1 MKTSGNTLWT
11 YVASAIINVASA
23 IINSREEFA
32 IPKLDESNLKVSDI
46 DFKGMAVHLDY
57 ALGGPILEVNTSKGH
72 GAASQTD
79 FYTYSLGDL
88 RRMMHSYVVQ
98 HAQYPARGYD
108 TLLLRLKWKVQ
119 NQLAIEGTVKLEL
132 SNNLLNATKH
142 VGMEDVQN
150 AYRTEPRAQTETPFE
165 AQLHGHGDCQ
175 CSLCRL
181 TLTSDVTADPDME
194 VFKKISLGTTGWPT
208 DHDKSVRVDQSCP
221 LCCLA
226 VATELLAD
234 LDIDSLLTLW
244 SGTLG
249 WIQPYANQD
258 FRLVYSVVDHPDNR
272 KAISLP
278 KVEW

>member
-1 MKTSGNTLWT
+1 MKTSVNTLWA
-11 YVASAIINVASA
+11 YVASA

-46 DFKGMAVHLDY
+46 EFKGIVVHLDY

-88 RRMMHSYVVQ
+88 RRTMHSYVVQ

-108 TLLLRLKWKVQ
+108 TLLLRLQWKVQ
-119 NQLAIEGTVKLEL
+119 NQLVIEGTVKLEL

-150 AYRTEPRAQTETPFE
+150 TYRTEPRAQTETQFE
-165 AQLHGHGDCQ
+165 AQLQGHEDCQ

-194 VFKKISLGTTGWPT
+194 VFKELSLGPIDWSM
-208 DHDKSVRVDQSCP
+208 DHYNSGLADPSCP

-226 VATELLAD
+226 LASDALAD
-234 LDIDSLLTLW
+234 LDIDSLLTLS
-244 SGTLG
+244 SGTRG
-249 WIQPYANQD
+249 WIQLYAVHN
-258 FRLVYSVVDHPDNR
+258 FRLVCSLVDQPENR
-272 KAISLP
+272 SGKSLAR
-278 KVEW
+278 VQW